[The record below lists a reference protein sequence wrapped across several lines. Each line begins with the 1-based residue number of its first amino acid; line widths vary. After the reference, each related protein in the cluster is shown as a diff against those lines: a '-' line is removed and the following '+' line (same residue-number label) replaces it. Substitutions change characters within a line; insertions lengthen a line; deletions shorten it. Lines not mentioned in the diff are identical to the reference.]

1 MALLVLWLT
10 LGGALAFA
18 PGAPDILTFLF
29 VLAGWMLAL
38 IAHEF
43 GHAFVAWKAGDH
55 TVETKG
61 YLTLDP
67 FKYAD
72 LGTSLV
78 IPLLALALGGIG
90 FPGGAVYLRE
100 DLMRSRLWRSA
111 ASLAGPAGT
120 LAAFVVLA
128 VLAQVWLGAF
138 EMQGVALVSG
148 LAFLAFLQATAL
160 ILNLLPVPGL
170 DGYGVLRPFLPQ
182 EIRQGLRKFEGLA
195 MILLLM
201 ALFLVPGVSGALIGT
216 AVDLTQAAGVPGIA
230 IATGYDAFRFW
241 D

>member
-1 MALLVLWLT
+1 
-10 LGGALAFA
+10 
-18 PGAPDILTFLF
+18 
-29 VLAGWMLAL
+29 MLAL

-43 GHAFVAWKAGDH
+43 GHAIVAFKAGDH

-78 IPLLALALGGIG
+78 IPLIALALGGIG

-120 LAAFVVLA
+120 LVAFVLLAGVSQLWLA
-128 VLAQVWLGAF
+128 VSG
-138 EMQGVALVSG
+138 MDGIALVSG

-170 DGYGVLRPFLPQ
+170 DGYGVFRPFLPTSV
-182 EIRQGLRKFEGLA
+182 RHRLRKFEPLA
-195 MILLLM
+195 MIGLLA
-201 ALFLVPGVSGALIGT
+201 ALFLVPGVAQTLIGT
-216 AVDLTQAAGVPGIA
+216 AVGLTQAAGVPGIA
-230 IATGYDAFRFW
+230 IATGFDAFRFW
-241 D
+241 N

>member
-1 MALLVLWLT
+1 V
-10 LGGALAFA
+10 

-29 VLAGWMLAL
+29 VVAGWILAL

-78 IPLLALALGGIG
+78 IPLIALALGGIG

-111 ASLAGPAGT
+111 SSLAGPAGT
-120 LAAFVVLA
+120 LAAFVLLA
-128 VLAQVWLGAF
+128 ALAQLWLGLSG
-138 EMQGVALVSG
+138 MQGIALVSG

-170 DGYGVLRPFLPQ
+170 DGYGVFRPFLPTAV
-182 EIRQGLRKFEGLA
+182 RQRLRKFEPLA
-195 MILLLM
+195 MMGLLL
-201 ALFLVPGVSGALIGT
+201 ALFLIPGVAQALIGT
-216 AVDLTQAAGVPGIA
+216 AADLTQLAGVPGIA
-230 IATGYDAFRFW
+230 IASGFDAFRFW